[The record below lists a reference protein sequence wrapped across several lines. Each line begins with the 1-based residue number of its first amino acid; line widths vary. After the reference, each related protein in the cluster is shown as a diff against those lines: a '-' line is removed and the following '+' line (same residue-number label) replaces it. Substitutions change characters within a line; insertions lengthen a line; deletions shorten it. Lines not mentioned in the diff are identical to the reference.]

1 MLGELPVDGLNW
13 DKNTFKFD
21 KDFTEIYNE
30 GKDEKYVLE
39 VDVQN
44 PEKLHDLH
52 NYLPFVF
59 KIIKIKKLEKPFA
72 KTITDMDTEQQKNA
86 KSSFEKKLF

>member
-1 MLGELPVDGLNW
+1 MLRELSVDGLDW

-21 KDFTEIYNE
+21 KDFTEIYS
-30 GKDEKYVLE
+30 KDEKYVLE

-44 PEKLHDLH
+44 LEKLHDLH
-52 NYLPFVF
+52 NYLLFVF
-59 KIIKIKKLEKPFA
+59 KIMKIKKLEKPFA
-72 KTITDMDTEQQKNA
+72 KTITDMDTEQQKKA